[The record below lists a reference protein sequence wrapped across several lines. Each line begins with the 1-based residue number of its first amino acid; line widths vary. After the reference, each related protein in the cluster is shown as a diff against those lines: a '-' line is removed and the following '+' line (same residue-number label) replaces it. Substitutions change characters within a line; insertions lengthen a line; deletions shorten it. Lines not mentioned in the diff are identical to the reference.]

1 MKGEGTTEHVRV
13 KSQKRNMEMNENDEM
28 EWNERNGMEM
38 DRSECDW
45 SGWEEER
52 DGNGCI
58 KNKNANRNE
67 KQGCKVM
74 RVMEVK

>member
-38 DRSECDW
+38 DRSECD
-45 SGWEEER
+45 
-52 DGNGCI
+52 
-58 KNKNANRNE
+58 
-67 KQGCKVM
+67 
-74 RVMEVK
+74 